1 MRIHSVKRR
10 GPLTRSAGG
19 FTMIEAM
26 VASMIAAI
34 MVLALYGSFA
44 SGYAMVK
51 VTREDLRATQIL
63 LQRMERVRLCTF
75 AQVKDPSINP
85 PTTLEYYDANGVQ
98 TSSHGAIYTISY
110 VASVPTAADLP
121 GVSYQLGM
129 LKVTATATWTS
140 GPGKRSRT
148 MQTYVA
154 RDGIQSYV
162 STGK

>member
-1 MRIHSVKRR
+1 MRITRERGRR
-10 GPLTRSAGG
+10 RIALASGG
-19 FTMIEAM
+19 FTLVEAM
-26 VASMIAAI
+26 IACMIAAI
-34 MVLALYGSFA
+34 MVMALYGSFA
-44 SGYAMVK
+44 SGYSMIK

-63 LQRMERVRLCTF
+63 LQRLERVRLCTF
-75 AQVKDPSINP
+75 AQVKDPTINP

-98 TSSHGAIYTISY
+98 TGNHGAIYTVTY
-110 VASVPTAADLP
+110 TASVPSALDLP

-140 GPGKRSRT
+140 GVRKRSRT

>member
-1 MRIHSVKRR
+1 MRIKRER
-10 GPLTRSAGG
+10 GPRGVAVGG
-19 FTMIEAM
+19 FTLVEAM
-26 VASMIAAI
+26 IASMIAAI

-44 SGYAMVK
+44 SGYSMVK
-51 VTREDLRATQIL
+51 ITREDLRATQIL

-75 AQVKDPSINP
+75 AQVTDPSINP
-85 PTTLEYYDANGVQ
+85 PTTLENYDANGVQ
-98 TSSHGAIYTISY
+98 TGTPGAIYTVSY
-110 VASVPTAADLP
+110 TASVPTSADLP

-140 GPGKRSRT
+140 GNGKRSRT

-162 STGK
+162 STG